1 MFWCYRKFSHW
12 KWLNY
17 ESQTLNTLDETHP
30 AIVIPNLKSTKKE
43 SEYKWSPHK
52 IVQLMKQSPMWRRFG
67 FNIARDTLKSNYTDT
82 PCFHLHSKVVCCGF
96 CLEKLFL
103 ASIVHLLPPPPSHQ
117 NTIINIFLNV
127 IYSHESKATF
137 FISHYTSLH
146 SNMRIW
152 MLIVMNETLKRTI
165 EYNTNITTVNRR
177 ISN

>member
-1 MFWCYRKFSHW
+1 MKVSLEDPCFIHWMKIEDSSFICVLVLHW

-96 CLEKLFL
+96 CLEKLYL
-103 ASIVHLLPPPPSHQ
+103 ASIVHLLPPKIQ
-117 NTIINIFLNV
+117 
-127 IYSHESKATF
+127 
-137 FISHYTSLH
+137 
-146 SNMRIW
+146 
-152 MLIVMNETLKRTI
+152 
-165 EYNTNITTVNRR
+165 
-177 ISN
+177 

>member
-1 MFWCYRKFSHW
+1 MFWCYRKVSHW

-82 PCFHLHSKVVCCGF
+82 PCFHLHS
-96 CLEKLFL
+96 LLWFL
-103 ASIVHLLPPPPSHQ
+103 YRKTVFVLHCALTTPQ